1 MGDAAL
7 QIPGGRSL
15 KIREAGPPGPSPGSA
30 TDQSINTRKSDTK
43 LFEMAKEKLP
53 LPSLLELGKFR
64 FRWDKFRV
72 SEIPFPAFSAGHFQ

>member
-1 MGDAAL
+1 MNNL
-7 QIPGGRSL
+7 EQHQQWEMQPFRYRGGGSL
-15 KIREAGPPGPSPGSA
+15 KRREAGPPGPSPGSA

-64 FRWDKFRV
+64 FR
-72 SEIPFPAFSAGHFQ
+72 